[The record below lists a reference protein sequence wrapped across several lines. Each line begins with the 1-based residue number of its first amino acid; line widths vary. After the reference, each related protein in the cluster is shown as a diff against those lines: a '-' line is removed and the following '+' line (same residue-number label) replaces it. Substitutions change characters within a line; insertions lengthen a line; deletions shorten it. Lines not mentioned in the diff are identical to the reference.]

1 MRDEMDAR
9 LWVDHH
15 EAFSRD
21 LDRGLEKLRLGLFR
35 LWQWD
40 GSVAQAVAFV
50 AAFALTALSF
60 SATTA

>member
-21 LDRGLEKLRLGLFR
+21 LDRGLEKLKLGLIR

-40 GSVAQAVAFV
+40 GSLAQGAALV

-60 SATTA
+60 TATTA